1 MHLFWQIRGVSG
13 GERRRVSIGVDLI
26 HDPAV
31 LFLDEPSSG
40 LDSTSA
46 LQVMQILSQMAVKR
60 NRTVLLTIHQPSYR
74 ILDTINKFL
83 VLSKGN
89 VVYYG
94 AVSQMETY
102 FNNLGYTMSENV
114 RITTSPHPTST
125 HSCLCLCPSNMP
137 IMSKSIFFSKNFQ
150 RICLPSL
157 SIMSIHEVFTPISI
171 FYNNYIST

>member
-1 MHLFWQIRGVSG
+1 MLRNCCLFFPLLINFLLQVRGVSG

-31 LFLDEPSSG
+31 LFLDEPTSG

-94 AVSQMETY
+94 GVSEMETY
-102 FNNLGYTMSENV
+102 FNNLGYSMADNV
-114 RITTSPHPTST
+114 RNLSFVLSLPMST
-125 HSCLCLCPSNMP
+125 W
-137 IMSKSIFFSKNFQ
+137 
-150 RICLPSL
+150 
-157 SIMSIHEVFTPISI
+157 
-171 FYNNYIST
+171 